1 VTPAIRYGPEVFGRV
16 VLVGSALVEPI
27 LVSVDQPNLT
37 LIAHPPLG
45 VDGLRGSV
53 TARSASS
60 VRSGQVWSSTVAPPA
75 FLRTDSMPLAAL
87 ALDS

>member
-1 VTPAIRYGPEVFGRV
+1 MTPAIRYGPEVFGRV

-75 FLRTDSMPLAAL
+75 FLQTDSMPLAAL